1 MSKKYC
7 QGNITYFVKMKSNK
21 TLPKAAPLSSTS
33 LKTYCLRCKKHTTNR
48 LSTNHV
54 MHNKVVR
61 NSSHWAECWNEKSR
75 LMKQK
80 HKK

>member
-1 MSKKYC
+1 
-7 QGNITYFVKMKSNK
+7 MKLNK
-21 TLPKAAPLSSTS
+21 NLSKAALLNSTS
-33 LKTYCLRCKKHTTNR
+33 LRTYCLGCKKHTINR

-61 NSSHWAECWNEKSR
+61 NSSNCAECWSEKSR
-75 LMKQK
+75 FMKQK